1 MIGELAQ
8 AFSCPVIRQPAKVTF
23 LIPSHEH
30 HHQPGMFD
38 SPLIHPRYQV
48 PWAMQ
53 ENVEGTVFYL
63 GVNQIAH
70 PRGVQLV

>member
-1 MIGELAQ
+1 MIGEVGSSIFLSRNQ
-8 AFSCPVIRQPAKVTF
+8 EPAKVTF